1 MSPRAGGAIRE
12 ALSSE
17 NWPQGLEYV
26 KAHLSKALVSQAV
39 ATLYEQDP
47 TLRWRAVEAVGVL
60 TAALF
65 QRDPQAARDVLR
77 RLMWSLNE
85 ESGSIGWGA
94 PGALAETMAREP
106 SLAEEFLPVFFS
118 RIQGA
123 HLESIPPVLCE
134 GFLWAM
140 LRLWEA
146 FPEAVSGADLEPVLM
161 RLLDSPSASARAM
174 AALALGKL
182 HARKA
187 APALRAL
194 LHDSECFET
203 FKDGRLVKST
213 VAETARQALEFLDK

>member
-1 MSPRAGGAIRE
+1 MSRRAGDAIRE

-17 NWPQGLEYV
+17 NWPQVLEALKVGL
-26 KAHLSKALVSQAV
+26 SRGLVSRAV
-39 ATLYEQDP
+39 AVLYEQDP
-47 TLRWRAVEAVGVL
+47 ILRWRAVEAVGVL
-60 TAALF
+60 TATLF
-65 QRDPQAARDVLR
+65 QRDPQAAKDVLR

-94 PGALAETMAREP
+94 PEALAETMAREP

-123 HLESIPPVLCE
+123 HLESVPPALCE

-146 FPEAVSGADLEPVLM
+146 FPESASRGDLEPVLM
-161 RLLDSPSASARAM
+161 RLLDSPSASARAV
-174 AALALGKL
+174 AASALGKL

-194 LHDSECFET
+194 FHDSEAFET
-203 FKDGRLVKST
+203 FTHGRLVKST
-213 VAETARQALEFLDK
+213 VEETARQALEFPDR